1 MLFAK
6 KIWTQKSIGRN
17 LKKKCFKFLIIILII
32 VGDEVWILKAYVP
45 KINKLPKNT
54 TEKEK
59 KAQEKEIE
67 IAKKQSEI
75 PKITTKKPAMKARI
89 IKVPINGTIIF
100 RFE

>member
-45 KINKLPKNT
+45 KIKKLPK
-54 TEKEK
+54 K
-59 KAQEKEIE
+59 K
-67 IAKKQSEI
+67 KKL
-75 PKITTKKPAMKARI
+75 KKK
-89 IKVPINGTIIF
+89 K
-100 RFE
+100 